1 MEEENKWTGSII
13 EQMKINGDATTNV
26 KTIITEEMIRNTIKE
41 YLNSANDYQDVTVYY
56 YCEGLGKV
64 RATRWDRPYSCE
76 HPKCDF
82 CRGMEK
88 ALKRE
93 FDIHHSYTIA
103 KLPEMPTT
111 IKETI
116 PNGFRKV
123 NKGSKFT
130 KKKRRNR

>member
-1 MEEENKWTGSII
+1 M
-13 EQMKINGDATTNV
+13 TNSF
-26 KTIITEEMIRNTIKE
+26 TAITC
-41 YLNSANDYQDVTVYY
+41 D
-56 YCEGLGKV
+56 
-64 RATRWDRPYSCE
+64 
-76 HPKCDF
+76 HPECDW
-82 CRGMEK
+82 CRGMEE